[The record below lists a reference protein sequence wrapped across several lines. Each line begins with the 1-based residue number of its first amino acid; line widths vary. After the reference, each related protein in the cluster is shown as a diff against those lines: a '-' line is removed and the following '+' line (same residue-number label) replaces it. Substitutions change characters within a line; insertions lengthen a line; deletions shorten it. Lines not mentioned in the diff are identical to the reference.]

1 MVLNRAPLNYNAWA
15 IFRRKTVALNVGPDF
30 KQRWLN
36 VPEAVRQVFID
47 DLSRV
52 CDVLLP
58 ETKIEQWQ
66 QFDEQAQQLSFARI
80 GEAFAIRKAELIE
93 AARLRRQRALEKALA
108 EKRAKEK
115 AYIAA
120 LKADEE
126 RQFSEQT
133 KILNELSQNLKADM
147 HESLLRYHKNP
158 PVAAQ
163 IASADD
169 LANELENVRIRLEI
183 EAEMAIEEAVIAFR
197 KKLKY
202 AAHEEI
208 EYLLAQC
215 RSEQQIAETA

>member
-1 MVLNRAPLNYNAWA
+1 M
-15 IFRRKTVALNVGPDF
+15 ALNVGPDF

-66 QFDEQAQQLSFARI
+66 QYDQQAQQQSFARI
-80 GEAFAIRKAELIE
+80 EDAFAVRKAELIE
-93 AARLRRQRALEKALA
+93 AARIRRQHALEKALA
-108 EKRAKEK
+108 EKRAEEQ
-115 AYIAA
+115 AYVAA

-126 RQFSEQT
+126 RQFLEQT
-133 KILNELSQNLKADM
+133 QLLNEISQHLKTDLHENLA
-147 HESLLRYHKNP
+147 RYHKNP
-158 PVAAQ
+158 PIGAN
-163 IASADD
+163 IASSHD
-169 LANELENVRIRLEI
+169 LVNELENVRIRLEI

-215 RSEQQIAETA
+215 KLEQQIEETA

>member
-66 QFDEQAQQLSFARI
+66 QYDQQAQQQSFARI
-80 GEAFAIRKAELIE
+80 EDAFAVRKAELIE
-93 AARLRRQRALEKALA
+93 AARIRRQRALEKALA
-108 EKRAKEK
+108 EKRAEEQ
-115 AYIAA
+115 AYFAA

-126 RQFSEQT
+126 RQFLEQT
-133 KILNELSQNLKADM
+133 QLLNEISQHLKTDLHENLA
-147 HESLLRYHKNP
+147 RYHKNP
-158 PVAAQ
+158 PIGAN
-163 IASADD
+163 IASSHDVV
-169 LANELENVRIRLEI
+169 NELENVRIRLEI

-215 RSEQQIAETA
+215 KLEQQIEETA

>member
-1 MVLNRAPLNYNAWA
+1 VLNRAPLNYNAWA

-66 QFDEQAQQLSFARI
+66 QYDQQAQQQSFARI
-80 GEAFAIRKAELIE
+80 EDAFAVRKAELIE
-93 AARLRRQRALEKALA
+93 AARIRRQRALEKALA
-108 EKRAKEK
+108 EKRAEEQ
-115 AYIAA
+115 AHIAA

-126 RQFSEQT
+126 RQFLEQT
-133 KILNELSQNLKADM
+133 QLLNEISQNLKTDM
-147 HESLLRYHKNP
+147 HQSLARYHKNP
-158 PVAAQ
+158 PIGAN
-163 IASADD
+163 IASSDD
-169 LANELENVRIRLEI
+169 LVNELENVRIRLEI

-215 RSEQQIAETA
+215 KSAQQIEETA

>member
-66 QFDEQAQQLSFARI
+66 QYDQQAQQQSFARI
-80 GEAFAIRKAELIE
+80 EDAFAVRKAELIE
-93 AARLRRQRALEKALA
+93 AARIRRQHALEKALA
-108 EKRAKEK
+108 EKRAEEQ
-115 AYIAA
+115 AYVAA

-126 RQFSEQT
+126 RQFLEQT
-133 KILNELSQNLKADM
+133 QLLNEISQNLKTDL
-147 HESLLRYHKNP
+147 HENLARYHKNP
-158 PVAAQ
+158 PIGAN
-163 IASADD
+163 IASSHDVV
-169 LANELENVRIRLEI
+169 NELENVRIRLEI

-215 RSEQQIAETA
+215 KLEQQIEETA